1 MIILFQATKNLI
13 EIPFTELADSPVT
26 FLSSINEVFFVLK
39 GGEEVINK
47 IEYATNCSSQGK
59 RNLHDIFLLTV
70 KV

>member
-1 MIILFQATKNLI
+1 MSILFQTTKTLI
-13 EIPFTELADSPVT
+13 GIPFTELADSPDT

-39 GGEEVINK
+39 GGEEVINR

-59 RNLHDIFLLTV
+59 SDFHDIKFLLL